1 MTARATRFGRQVL
14 HGLSQCA
21 FQANA
26 VTGAVFVVAVALFN
40 LRMSATYLLA
50 TIIGTLTARVLR
62 APEDL
67 LDAGLLGFNSA
78 LTGLA
83 LGHFFQPAILVWV
96 WVCIFAAVSA
106 ALTVLMM
113 KLLPFPFLAVPF
125 ILIFW
130 LMWPIAGSIGLTK
143 IDFGAFPEADVM
155 WTTATASA
163 LGSALF
169 SPSAISGV
177 VFFAGIAVSDW
188 RHAIIALIGSFVAVA
203 LAEHAG
209 ALGGAINSGFVGFNG
224 VLAALAAYVIVA
236 RDLRLVVFAAIA
248 ATWLASYVYRGVP
261 VPVLASGFLLSIW
274 GILLLA
280 WLNPRF
286 NAQGGTERSQCA
298 RDQIS
303 RA

>member
-1 MTARATRFGRQVL
+1 MTAGTARFGRQVL

-26 VTGAVFVVAVALFN
+26 VTGAVLVVAVALFN
-40 LRMSATYLLA
+40 WRMAATYLLA
-50 TIIGTLTARVLR
+50 ATIGTLTARALR
-62 APEDL
+62 SPEDL

-78 LTGLA
+78 LMGLA
-83 LGHFFQPAILVWV
+83 LGHFFQPAILIWV

-106 ALTVLMM
+106 ALTVLMA
-113 KLLPFPFLAVPF
+113 KLLPFPFLAAPF

-130 LMWPIAGSIGLTK
+130 LTWPIAESIGLTK
-143 IDFGAFPEADVM
+143 IDLGAFPAADVM

-177 VFFAGIAVSDW
+177 VFFAGIAISDW
-188 RHAIIALIGSFVAVA
+188 RHAVVALVGSFVAVA

-224 VLAALAAYVIVA
+224 VLAALAAYIIVA
-236 RDLRLVVFAAIA
+236 PDLRLVVFATIT

-261 VPVLASGFLLSIW
+261 VPVLASGFMLSIW
-274 GILLLA
+274 AMLLLA

-286 NAQGGTERSQCA
+286 NAQNNTR
-298 RDQIS
+298 
-303 RA
+303 